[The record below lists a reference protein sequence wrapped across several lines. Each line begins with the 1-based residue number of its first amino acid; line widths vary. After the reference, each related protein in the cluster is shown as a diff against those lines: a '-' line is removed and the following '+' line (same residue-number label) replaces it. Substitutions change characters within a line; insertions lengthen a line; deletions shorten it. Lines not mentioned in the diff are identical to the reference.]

1 MVGVFLR
8 KSNNTYFQN
17 IIRWLLHCLAQG
29 QKSVLPNST
38 SSSVITIVINNM
50 FIPQTVYLR
59 FLQLYQ
65 IALVLSSTLPFPH
78 QILLLPLPTC

>member
-1 MVGVFLR
+1 M
-8 KSNNTYFQN
+8 
-17 IIRWLLHCLAQG
+17 
-29 QKSVLPNST
+29 LPNST